1 MSGSYDDRDG
11 KIWMNGKLVEWR
23 DANVHILTHAMHYAS
38 SVFEGERAYGGKIFK
53 SVLHSERLLKSAK
66 MVDFEIPY
74 SVEEIENAKYG
85 ALNANGLKDAYV
97 RAIAWRGAG
106 EDMGV
111 ASLKNPV
118 NLAVAAWSW
127 GNYYGDAKM
136 KGAKLDVAKWQRPD
150 PKTAPFEAKAAGLYM
165 IATMSKHTAEANGCS
180 DAMMMDYRGYVAEA
194 TGANIFFV
202 KDGEVHTPK
211 PDAFLNGITRQTVIE
226 MLKMMDVRVHE
237 RHILPNEL
245 EGFSQCWLT
254 GSAAEITPV
263 GQIGDYN
270 FEVGEL
276 TKTVSKNY
284 EILVR
289 Q

>member
-38 SVFEGERAYGGKIFK
+38 SVFEGERAYSGKIFK
-53 SVLHSERLLKSAK
+53 SRLHSERLLKSAK
-66 MVDFEIPY
+66 MIDFEIPY
-74 SVEEIENAKYG
+74 SIDEIEKAKYDT
-85 ALNANGLKDAYV
+85 LRANGLKDAYV
-97 RAIAWRGAG
+97 RPVAWRGAG

-111 ASLKNPV
+111 ASSKNPV
-118 NLAVAAWSW
+118 NLAVATWSW

-136 KGAKLDVAKWQRPD
+136 KGAKLDVAKWRRPD
-150 PKTAPFEAKAAGLYM
+150 PNTAPFEAKAAGLYM

-202 KDGEVHTPK
+202 KEGEVHTPK
-211 PDAFLNGITRQTVIE
+211 PDAFLNGLTRQTVIE
-226 MLKMMDVRVHE
+226 MLKTMGVQVHE

-245 EGFSQCWLT
+245 EDFSQCWLT

-276 TKTVSKNY
+276 TRTISTNY
-284 EILVR
+284 EQLVR
-289 Q
+289 E